1 MSKQHVSAAIE
12 SLLFVVGDEGL
23 SIKQL
28 QELLDVSKDEVSIE
42 LNKLMKEYEDEKRG
56 LQLVEIAGQFQ
67 FATKQEYASYVEKL
81 IEAPPAQSLSQAA
94 LETLAIVA
102 YRQPITRAEIEEI
115 RGVKTEST
123 ASNADWQ
130 SAFKRSIA
138 AQKEQ
143 VRAILYG
150 TTKEFLAY
158 FGLKDLSELPP
169 LPEDEAGA
177 EQEADLFFRTFQETE

>member
-115 RGVKTEST
+115 RGVKTERPLQT
-123 ASNADWQ
+123 LIGKALL
-130 SAFKRSIA
+130 
-138 AQKEQ
+138 KEAGRAEGAG
-143 VRAILYG
+143 RAILYG